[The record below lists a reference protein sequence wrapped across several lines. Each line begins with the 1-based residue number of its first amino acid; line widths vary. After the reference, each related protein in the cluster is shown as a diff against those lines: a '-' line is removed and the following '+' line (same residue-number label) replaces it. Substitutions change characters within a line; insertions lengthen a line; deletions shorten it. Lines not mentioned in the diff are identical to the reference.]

1 MIPAL
6 RNLGTDARA
15 QLRKIAQPPWLSP
28 MLATL
33 TDTPFSR
40 ENWIFEPKFDG
51 ERCLAFRRGRELRL
65 MSRNEIV
72 MSDQYPELVAALMKQ
87 RVDAFIVDGEIVA
100 FEGEV
105 TSFTRMQARMHVA
118 NPPPSLIKET
128 PVFYHLF
135 DVLYLDGYDT
145 TRLPLRDRKQ
155 VLREAFTFKEPLRYT
170 DHRERDGLEFYRE
183 ACKRGWE
190 GLIAKRA
197 DAPYT
202 QRRSTDWLKF
212 KCVAE
217 QEFVIG
223 GYTDPQGSRVGFGAL
238 LIGYY
243 EGGKLHYAGRV
254 GTGYDDAT
262 LVRLH
267 KMLSR
272 LETKERPFV
281 ETDFPRKGVHWVKP
295 ALVCQVG
302 FTEWTPDH
310 RLRHPRFLGLRDDK
324 NPRDVVR
331 ERPKG

>member
-1 MIPAL
+1 MIAAL
-6 RNLGTDARA
+6 QNLGKDARA
-15 QLRKIAQPPWLSP
+15 RLRRIAQPAWLSP

-40 ENWIFEPKFDG
+40 DGWLFETKFDG
-51 ERCLAFRRGRELRL
+51 ERCVAFRRGRDLRL

-72 MSDQYPELVAALMKQ
+72 MNDQYPELVAALMKQ
-87 RVDAFIVDGEIVA
+87 RVDEFIVDGEIVA
-100 FEGEV
+100 FEGTV
-105 TSFTRMQARMHVA
+105 TSFTRMQARMHVS

-128 PVFYHLF
+128 PVFYYLF

-155 VLREAFTFKEPLRYT
+155 LLKAAFTFKDPLRWT

-183 ACKRGWE
+183 ACKLGWE

-197 DAPYT
+197 DGPYV

-217 QEFVIG
+217 QEFVVG

-243 EGGKLHYAGRV
+243 GGGELHYAGRV
-254 GTGYDDAT
+254 GTGYDDET

-267 KMLSR
+267 KKLSR

-281 ETDFPRKGVHWVKP
+281 ESDFPRKGIHWVKP
-295 ALVCQVG
+295 ELVCQVG
-302 FTEWTPDH
+302 FTEWTPDK

-331 ERPKG
+331 ETPAR